1 MSVQK
6 HFIPFSAPERDR
18 LTSVREGETKLGQA
32 LPCPVL
38 SGSSISPL
46 DLAAIASQGVRY
58 VVIGIPEDIGVRAN
72 GGRPGA
78 SEGWSAFLSAFLN
91 LQANQFIDPTT
102 VMILGTVETADLMQR
117 ASAFAGSGPD
127 DVRQLRSLCAE
138 IDSRV
143 APLVRMIVE
152 ASLEPIVI
160 GGGHNNSYPLIRG
173 CV

>member
-18 LTSVREGETKLGQA
+18 LTSVREGETNLGQA
-32 LPCPVL
+32 LRLPAL

-46 DLAAIASQGVRY
+46 DLAAIAGQGVRY
-58 VVIGIPEDIGVRAN
+58 VVVGIPEDIGVRAN

-78 SEGWSAFLSAFLN
+78 SEGWNAFLSAFLN
-91 LQANQFIDPTT
+91 LQANHFIDPAT

-117 ASAFAGSGPD
+117 ANAFAGSGPD